1 MAFSDLFNQENLAK
15 LGAGLN
21 QGIGNL
27 TSTPLGQF
35 GVQMLANSG
44 YRADNA
50 GMGERLGAA
59 LQGVTQMQ
67 QQQAL
72 QQYRRD
78 QIATEQARQAQLQEA
93 WKAKQDQA
101 QRYQQAIQNPD
112 FLAQLSP
119 MARQFAQLGVDPGE
133 LLRAQSADNLQT
145 HRDAQMAQQQ
155 SQFEERMAHLN
166 QGGGGA
172 SQHDRTPT
180 PRQFIDMPMGNN
192 QMQRMRLN
200 PQTGQYENF
209 GQPFHQYAE
218 HTKTD
223 PLAALLTGDGAD
235 ASAPPAAPAP
245 TPPNPALPGTA
256 PLQSYAPRPPVP
268 LVMGGAMPQRNPN
281 PNSVEAL
288 AQAAAPAAN
297 RSSGGPATP
306 KTQADYDALPS
317 GAKYIDPASGRVA
330 TKR

>member
-50 GMGERLGAA
+50 GMGERLGLA
-59 LQGVTQMQ
+59 LQGVQGMQ

-78 QIATEQARQAQLQEA
+78 QIATEQARQHQLQ
-93 WKAKQDQA
+93 QA
-101 QRYQQAIQNPD
+101 AQQKLEQQQRYQAAIQNPD
-112 FLAQLSP
+112 FLSQLSP

-155 SQFEERMAHLN
+155 SQFEERMAHLS
-166 QGGGGA
+166 QGGGNP
-172 SQHDRTPT
+172 QDKVPT

-223 PLAALLTGDGAD
+223 PLAALLSGDGAD
-235 ASAPPAAPAP
+235 ASAPPAAPAPTP

-256 PLQSYAPRPPVP
+256 PLQSYAPRPPAP
-268 LVMGGAMPQRNPN
+268 MVMGGAVPQRQPN

-288 AQAAAPAAN
+288 AQAPAPAAN
-297 RSSGGPATP
+297 NAQQYPNAPAVGAIVKGHRYNGGN
-306 KTQADYDALPS
+306 
-317 GAKYIDPASGRVA
+317 PASA
-330 TKR
+330 ASWSKI